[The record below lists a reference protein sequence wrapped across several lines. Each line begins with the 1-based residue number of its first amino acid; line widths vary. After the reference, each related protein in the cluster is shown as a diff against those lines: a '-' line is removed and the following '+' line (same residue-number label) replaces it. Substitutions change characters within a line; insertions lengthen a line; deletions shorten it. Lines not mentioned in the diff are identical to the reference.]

1 MLNIALF
8 GPPGSGKGTQSKL
21 LIEKYNLAYIST
33 GDLLRAEL
41 AAGSDLGQKVKAVM
55 DSGNLVSD
63 ELIVQIL
70 EKKIKSLRSIGG
82 ILFDGFPRNL
92 VQAYILTGLLSK
104 LNTALSGMISL
115 EVPEDELMLRMLKR
129 AEIEGRSD
137 DNPETIK
144 NRFLQYHRKT
154 EPVEVFYNEIGKC
167 FKVDGVGTIDEIF
180 NRICEVIERLNE

>member
-8 GPPGSGKGTQSKL
+8 GPPGSGKGTQSKY

-41 AAGSDLGQKVKAVM
+41 AAGSDLGKQVKAVM
-55 DSGNLVSD
+55 DAGNLVSD

-70 EKKIKSLRSIGG
+70 EKKIKSLENVKG

-92 VQAYILTGLLSK
+92 VQAYILTGLFSK
-104 LNTALSGMISL
+104 LNTELTCMISL
-115 EVPEDELMLRMLKR
+115 EVSEDELMGRMLKR

-137 DNPETIK
+137 DNPETIR
-144 NRFLQYHRKT
+144 NRFKQYREKT
-154 EPVEVFYNEIGKC
+154 QPVEGFYEEIGKC
-167 FKVDGVGTIDEIF
+167 YKVDGLGTIDEIF
-180 NRICEVIERLNE
+180 DRICEVIDRL